1 MTRSQRFLGLNA
13 ARILASVHI
22 VIGHLYQKSGVLGGE
37 MSCIY
42 LFAWGYTWVPWFFMM
57 SGFVLTHAKLKSK
70 QPSRRE
76 NVALFIKKRTAVIYP
91 VYALSVL
98 LAYLIDWWR
107 DKALPPWYVGLSQGL
122 LAQSWLPWLPE
133 KSVQLHCWFLSAMVP
148 YWALFDVTL
157 HRFVLPVKRLSTC
170 CVALLLFSLPP
181 WAAYIFPSQVG
192 GRSEWYS
199 THRTGALVDEVDYL
213 AVTLKFHPIC
223 YFHVFIFGM
232 FLARTRYLV
241 SVEIAKESSRAG
253 IKLEAGGSLEQ
264 IVTETKRKRV
274 SLLAGARRRLS
285 GIRQSFVGSGK
296 LDRGGG
302 SSQSATATALAFLFR
317 YGATLSYVGL
327 LCVFTIK
334 ELKPPSWKISARL
347 SVLILLQGLLLVGL
361 CPIEEVR
368 RWHAHAS
375 DPHVH
380 LPVADIATQTL
391 QLAAAEKLLH
401 TL

>member
-1 MTRSQRFLGLNA
+1 M
-13 ARILASVHI
+13 
-22 VIGHLYQKSGVLGGE
+22 
-37 MSCIY
+37 
-42 LFAWGYTWVPWFFMM
+42 
-57 SGFVLTHAKLKSK
+57 LTHARMRSSNPAQRQGVVVFL
-70 QPSRRE
+70 Q
-76 NVALFIKKRTAVIYP
+76 KRLAVIYP
-91 VYALSVL
+91 LYALGLL
-98 LAYLIDWWR
+98 LALLVQWWR
-107 DKALPPWYVGLSQGL
+107 GRALPSWWATLSQGL

-148 YWALFDVTL
+148 YWALFDVAL
-157 HRFVLPVKRLSTC
+157 HRLVLRVTRLSTC

-264 IVTETKRKRV
+264 IATETKRKRF

-368 RWHAHAS
+368 RLHA
-375 DPHVH
+375 
-380 LPVADIATQTL
+380 
-391 QLAAAEKLLH
+391 LLH
-401 TL
+401 TCANQSATQPLCNTNQSATYCNHSARQPFCNTLKQLCTHFLSMQLHMAHEHVTCSCAWIAGAPRA